1 MKVKTIHFY
10 SDPGHGWAKVKRELL
25 HDLEIA
31 RDISSYSYIRGDYV
45 YLEEDCD
52 LSALCRA
59 LSDRNI
65 PVKFINHNAN
75 KSSKIRSYERYK

>member
-1 MKVKTIHFY
+1 MSQTIHFY

-25 HDLEIA
+25 YDLEIA
-31 RDISSYSYIRGDYV
+31 QDISSYSYIRGDYV

-59 LSDRNI
+59 LDKRNI

-75 KSSKIRSYERYK
+75 KPSKIRSYESYK